1 MMRKA
6 SLGGEIE
13 LKVYSSR
20 NTYNALHGNVTQ
32 TQTNEMMHN
41 KPNVI
46 SNVEKKVSNLD

>member
-20 NTYNALHGNVTQ
+20 NAYNALQGNVTQ
-32 TQTNEMMHN
+32 TQTHERMHN

-46 SNVEKKVSNLD
+46 SIVEKKVSNLD